1 MRIDADLDA
10 AARTVGAGW
19 WTISTRVLMP
29 LMRPALI
36 AAFIL
41 MFVTLLNDYDPA
53 VFLVTPDSQIMGVTI
68 LQTYQTGLS
77 GPVAA
82 LALVQIAITVVVLG
96 AGAFILR
103 RHARG

>member
-1 MRIDADLDA
+1 MAWLA
-10 AARTVGAGW
+10 GTVGAGW
-19 WTISTRVLMP
+19 WTISTRVLLP
-29 LMRPALI
+29 LIRPALI

-53 VFLVTPDSQIMGVTI
+53 VFLVTPTSQIMGVTI

-82 LALVQIAITVVVLG
+82 LALVQITITVIVLG

-103 RHARG
+103 RRVRA